1 MREQQTS
8 NTAALLIQGDNNSAD
23 KVDDGV
29 TVEKFDDNHT
39 AFMLLKNRAAKQ
51 NLTSAN
57 LQALE
62 SNEGG
67 TTTNLQLLTK
77 VKNKSE
83 QIKTTHDS

>member
-51 NLTSAN
+51 NLT
-57 LQALE
+57 
-62 SNEGG
+62 
-67 TTTNLQLLTK
+67 
-77 VKNKSE
+77 
-83 QIKTTHDS
+83 